1 MFHNT
6 SISRRYVVKKLMDL
20 FIQQLVHPFVC
31 CLCRLWKSTIVHLVV
46 TLSGKLWK
54 SKIVHPV
61 KLTSRAADL
70 QSATVHYPA
79 QSFPDH
85 VSINFAAPTPSSDA
99 VDGCSNDC
107 ISIASCILVPE
118 KSLLGLNN
126 YGAFSSDSEDE
137 LEITHIVKADVHTIH
152 MYDG

>member
-1 MFHNT
+1 MSTQLLVHTCVRRLYRLWNFTIFHPVIVLLCNLCK
-6 SISRRYVVKKLMDL
+6 SK
-20 FIQQLVHPFVC
+20 LVHPAFP
-31 CLCRLWKSTIVHLVV
+31 S
-46 TLSGKLWK
+46 
-54 SKIVHPV
+54 V
-61 KLTSRAADL
+61 KLKSRSADL
-70 QSATVHYPA
+70 ETATDHYPLE
-79 QSFPDH
+79 SFTGPSH
-85 VSINFAAPTPSSDA
+85 VSVNCIAPTPSSDA

-152 MYDG
+152 MYNERDEI